1 MKSRASTAAV
11 FAAGCA
17 VAFGSSGYNADPRT
31 MLEACFKFCSSF
43 GDMLGSASGSCEA
56 VCGAIDAQL
65 PTPCGQ
71 ALLRSSTEHLVLLSY
86 SSGNIFEALAI
97 LLGESDVMSESK
109 YARFITGLHL
119 NNFGSPESCAA
130 IEDAHYCVGN
140 ARLRGYPGQ
149 ILPRRV
155 SLGLCVPQ
163 SCDSKSVEAFIKNIT
178 YGSSPSSMND
188 DGSSNSNVSGGERR
202 MDFIDNRF
210 SGQDLLQ
217 RTSFSCGDE
226 GHLTLDAGT
235 IVVLLVIGALAS
247 LILVGT
253 ALDSQRRQS
262 SKKAPPLLRAPLSNG
277 SPPQEQ
283 LQTLPMEP
291 KTVGNGLTKK
301 EEWAQGIQHPSGQ
314 HIVRETSGSHSNP
327 LRVGASYT
335 EEGRMDRTDRT
346 DWCSACVECFSLFRN
361 VEGLFSPPE
370 ENDFRALHGVRTL
383 TILWEMS
390 MHALLFAVVY
400 GPGYTNFLQL
410 IPGKWDSFFVG

>member
-17 VAFGSSGYNADPRT
+17 VAFGSSGCNADPRT

-56 VCGAIDAQL
+56 VCGAINAQL

-86 SSGNIFEALAI
+86 SSGNIFETLAV

-119 NNFGSPESCAA
+119 NNLGSPESCAA

-149 ILPRRV
+149 MLPRRV

-163 SCDSKSVEAFIKNIT
+163 SCDSESVEAFIKNIT
-178 YGSSPSSMND
+178 YGSSPSSMNN
-188 DGSSNSNVSGGERR
+188 DGSSSSNVSGGERR
-202 MDFIDNRF
+202 LDSIDKRF

-226 GHLTLDAGT
+226 GRLTLDAGT
-235 IVVLLVIGALAS
+235 IAVLLVIGALAS
-247 LILVGT
+247 LVLVGT
-253 ALDSQRRQS
+253 ALDSLRRQS
-262 SKKAPPLLRAPLSNG
+262 SKKAPSLLRAPFLSNG
-277 SPPQEQ
+277 SPPQEEQ

-291 KTVGNGLTKK
+291 EIVGDGPTKK
-301 EEWAQGIQHPSGQ
+301 EEWAQGIQHPSRQ
-314 HIVRETSGSHSNP
+314 NFLPETFGSHSNP

-335 EEGRMDRTDRT
+335 EEGRTDRT
-346 DWCSACVECFSLFRN
+346 DWCSACVECFSLIRN
-361 VEGLFSPPE
+361 VEGLFSPPD

-390 MHALLFAVVY
+390 MHALAFAAIY

-410 IPGKWDSFFVG
+410 VPGKWDRFFVG